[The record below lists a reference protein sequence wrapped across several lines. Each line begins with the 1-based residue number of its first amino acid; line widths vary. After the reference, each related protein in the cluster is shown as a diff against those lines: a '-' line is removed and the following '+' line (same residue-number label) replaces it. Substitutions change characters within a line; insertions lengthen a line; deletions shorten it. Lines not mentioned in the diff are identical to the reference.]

1 MFISH
6 ETPEQT
12 QRRLQRVAAAARIE
26 FLEGEWWYEAF
37 PLNDLATRRRP
48 DAVALVRDQ
57 DCWSQLVPVRV
68 GDHPLESF
76 RLWRFHFPGE
86 VDNSGFVGWLATRI
100 KERAGSGIFVVCGYD
115 SRHGGIYD
123 YWGCPAAAAVAVLTE
138 IRALT
143 TTLRVGRAEEGDV
156 ESLDG
161 IRMRVVS
168 TASGGE
174 VSSETLFT
182 FGQEGAVVSAH
193 YVGGTVRLG
202 YLVGNLTQG
211 HLRFRYAQVDGEGRV
226 DGGHSIC
233 DLQRLPDGRIRLL
246 EHFERE
252 SRDGSGTNVL
262 EEVE

>member
-12 QRRLQRVAAAARIE
+12 HRRLQRVAAAARIE

-37 PLNDLATRRRP
+37 PLNDLATRQRP

-76 RLWRFHFPGE
+76 RLWRYHFPGE
-86 VDNSGFVGWLATRI
+86 VDNSGFVDWLATRI
-100 KERAGSGIFVVCGYD
+100 KERTGSGIFVVCGYD
-115 SRHGGIYD
+115 SRH
-123 YWGCPAAAAVAVLTE
+123 
-138 IRALT
+138 
-143 TTLRVGRAEEGDV
+143 
-156 ESLDG
+156 
-161 IRMRVVS
+161 VS

-246 EHFERE
+246 EHFEWE
-252 SRDGSGTNVL
+252 SRDGSGTNML